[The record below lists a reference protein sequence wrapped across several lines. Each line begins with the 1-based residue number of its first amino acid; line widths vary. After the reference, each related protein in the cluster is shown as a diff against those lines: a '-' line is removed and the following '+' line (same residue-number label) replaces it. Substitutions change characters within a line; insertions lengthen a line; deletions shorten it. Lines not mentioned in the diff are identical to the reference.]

1 MIMEKRKQKATTDT
15 QAIIASVVVLLFLA
29 LMVSW
34 PTISTHI
41 EVYANY
47 AEYEGYGALYDLLV
61 EKYF

>member
-1 MIMEKRKQKATTDT
+1 MEKRKQKAMTDT
-15 QAIIASVVVLLFLA
+15 QAIFTSVVVLLFLT

>member
-1 MIMEKRKQKATTDT
+1 MEKRKQKATTDT

-41 EVYANY
+41 DVYSFY
-47 AEYEGYGALYDLLV
+47 AETRGVGALYDLLV
-61 EKYF
+61 EKYYQ

>member
-1 MIMEKRKQKATTDT
+1 MEKRKQKAMTDT
-15 QAIIASVVVLLFLA
+15 QAIFVSVVVLLFLT
-29 LMVSW
+29 LMVNW

>member
-1 MIMEKRKQKATTDT
+1 MEKRKQKATTDT
-15 QAIIASVVVLLFLA
+15 QAIFVSVVVLLFLT

>member
-1 MIMEKRKQKATTDT
+1 MEKRKQKATTDT

>member
-1 MIMEKRKQKATTDT
+1 MTDT
-15 QAIIASVVVLLFLA
+15 QAIFTSVVVLLFLT